1 MEATELSN
9 LFLNESVAL
18 FPRQSN
24 ILVFLFNYLKS
35 RIVAYL
41 LTATLIA

>member
-24 ILVFLFNYLKS
+24 ILVFF
-35 RIVAYL
+35 I
-41 LTATLIA
+41 